1 MLAAP
6 LTPRAPSPA
15 VPLTP
20 DPQRPWRSVSL
31 CWVQLAWQS
40 RDFREREWSLR
51 GTRAGARPGCAGR
64 GWARPG
70 QRDRTPAQTERRAG
84 TARMALSQVRS
95 TRRLRQWVLEQLASG
110 QFPGVVWD
118 DPPDCTMFR
127 IPWKHAGKQDFRDDE
142 DAAFFKAWAQFKG
155 RGGPGN
161 VGGPAAWKT
170 RLRCALN
177 KSPEFE
183 EVPKRSRLDATEPY
197 KVYRLLPVGTH
208 PASKTP
214 RRGARQAKGGCS
226 DPNLALAGG
235 TVALAGGTGG
245 PTLNTVTLDQCPE
258 EPTADGS
265 RSSEDSGIDASPSL
279 TETSFDVTLE
289 LSSMPL
295 GLQPLAPQALR
306 LVLLYSGACVHQTW
320 LPPGEFLVTPAPGE
334 GLLPRVALPPATPA
348 TVPDAQRRQATAAL
362 LAKLHRGLLLSSRT
376 KGIYVQRRARV
387 PLGWARAPA
396 IDLDGPVHL
405 FSAQDFRHALEQHQQ
420 GLGPCPEHCVTL
432 CLGEELAPH
441 DQPQDKLITLQ
452 MEQAFALELL
462 KLPMVTEEP
471 SCLISLP

>member
-1 MLAAP
+1 
-6 LTPRAPSPA
+6 RAPGPA

-20 DPQRPWRSVSL
+20 GPQRPWRS
-31 CWVQLAWQS
+31 CWVQLARRS
-40 RDFREREWSLR
+40 RDFGEREWSLR
-51 GTRAGARPGCAGR
+51 GGRAAPGGGRAG
-64 GWARPG
+64 PG

-84 TARMALSQVRS
+84 TARMASSQVRS

-142 DAAFFKAWAQFKG
+142 DAAFFKVQVPKLP
-155 RGGPGN
+155 RIQSPSRNPGIQ
-161 VGGPAAWKT
+161 GHPAAQAPDT
-170 RLRCALN
+170 QGHA
-177 KSPEFE
+177 
-183 EVPKRSRLDATEPY
+183 EPGGN
-197 KVYRLLPVGTH
+197 PGIWAG
-208 PASKTP
+208 PPSQSSKTP
-214 RRGARQAKGGCS
+214 RRGAQQAKGGCS

-235 TVALAGGTGG
+235 TGG
-245 PTLNTVTLDQCPE
+245 PTLNTVTWDLCPE
-258 EPTADGS
+258 EPVADGS
-265 RSSEDSGIDASPSL
+265 RSSEDSGIDACKPDLDPGTPSPSL

-295 GLQPLAPQALR
+295 GYQPLDPQALR
-306 LVLLYSGACVHQTW
+306 LVLLYSGVCVQQTW
-320 LPPGEFLVTPAPGE
+320 LPPGEFLVTPASGE
-334 GLLPRVALPPATPA
+334 GLLPRVALPPATPT

-362 LAKLHRGLLLSSRT
+362 LAELHRGLLLSSRT

-462 KLPMVTEEP
+462 KLPMVTGEP
-471 SCLISLP
+471 SCLLSLP